1 MWSAPAL
8 RIWMVLSFGSVTIFC
23 STSGFFPKGKTANS
37 TSSAL
42 DGSSSPPFH
51 TSASMP
57 AGRPPNASG
66 ASGSHTRVNVA
77 SDEVLVWL
85 DPRLGQA
92 ELGPAVRWD
101 QVCVLRVLLNPGR
114 DVGAE
119 RENGQPPLPGVVE
132 AEPGQV
138 GGQALALEVRL
149 HLGVDQADLLAA
161 EVVGERRGQLACD
174 PELVAGLLR
183 VVGDSCDVRRRDG
196 RGRDGR
202 FGARW
207 FHGRYFTPGQRRARQ
222 PLWSGSRAAGRGSR
236 SRAGAV

>member
-1 MWSAPAL
+1 MLSAPAL
-8 RIWMVLSFGSVTIFC
+8 RIWMVVSFGSVTTFRSI
-23 STSGFFPKGKTANS
+23 SGFIPSGKTTNS

-51 TSASMP
+51 TSASRP

-66 ASGSHTRVNVA
+66 GSGSHTRVNVA

-85 DPRLGQA
+85 DLRLALRLDLRLGQA
-92 ELGPAVRWD
+92 ELVPAVGRD
-101 QVCVLRVLLNPGR
+101 EIRVVRVLLDPGV
-114 DVGAE
+114 DVGAK
-119 RENGQPPLPGVVE
+119 RENGQPALPGVVE

-161 EVVGERRGQLACD
+161 EVVGERPGQLACD

-183 VVGDSCDVRRRDG
+183 VVGDSCDV
-196 RGRDGR
+196 
-202 FGARW
+202 
-207 FHGRYFTPGQRRARQ
+207 
-222 PLWSGSRAAGRGSR
+222 
-236 SRAGAV
+236 

>member
-8 RIWMVLSFGSVTIFC
+8 RIWMVLSFGSVTIFR

-37 TSSAL
+37 TSSAP
-42 DGSSSPPFH
+42 DGSPPPPFP
-51 TSASMP
+51 TSAPIP

-66 ASGSHTRVNVA
+66 ESGSHTRVNVA

-101 QVCVLRVLLNPGR
+101 QVCVLRVLLNPGV

-149 HLGVDQADLLAA
+149 HLGGGQADLFA
-161 EVVGERRGQLACD
+161 GRGGGQGPGQLA
-174 PELVAGLLR
+174 
-183 VVGDSCDVRRRDG
+183 
-196 RGRDGR
+196 
-202 FGARW
+202 
-207 FHGRYFTPGQRRARQ
+207 RA
-222 PLWSGSRAAGRGSR
+222 P
-236 SRAGAV
+236 